1 MLRILIFGMGSYTGG
16 GIVNYIM
23 NQIRTFDKSKVHID
37 LIYHYKINRIAYEE
51 ELMSYGCAVYYLPT
65 RKAWKEFLKEHYG
78 EYDFII
84 FNTSNPIFLPLNL
97 IKRKG
102 GVKDIIIHS
111 HGAAYSMPWY
121 MMMFTPITGFYLKQ
135 KLHYLKVKKWACSEQ
150 AGLFMFKKGDEFEV
164 IKNSIDIEAFKFN
177 EEERNK
183 IRKELGLKDDTI
195 AVGMVARVDPIK
207 NIPFGVKVFS
217 EYHKINPNS
226 HLYLAGG
233 VSMQYELDKINNTVK
248 ELNIENYYTHLGN
261 RDDISSIYSA
271 FDVLLFPSKSEGFGM
286 TGLEAQ
292 ISGLP
297 CLISNQ
303 VPNEIK
309 IGDIAKFLP
318 ITEDDENYQLWAENI
333 DKLSKIKNN
342 RKERYKDAITA
353 GFEIETE
360 TKRVEKIL
368 FNYLNS

>member
-1 MLRILIFGMGSYTGG
+1 
-16 GIVNYIM
+16 
-23 NQIRTFDKSKVHID
+23 
-37 LIYHYKINRIAYEE
+37 
-51 ELMSYGCAVYYLPT
+51 
-65 RKAWKEFLKEHYG
+65 
-78 EYDFII
+78 
-84 FNTSNPIFLPLNL
+84 
-97 IKRKG
+97 
-102 GVKDIIIHS
+102 
-111 HGAAYSMPWY
+111 
-121 MMMFTPITGFYLKQ
+121 
-135 KLHYLKVKKWACSEQ
+135 
-150 AGLFMFKKGDEFEV
+150 MFKKGDEFEV

-217 EYHKINPNS
+217 EYQKINPNS

-342 RKERYKDAITA
+342 RKERYKDAILA